1 MAAMPKQFVLRSY
14 SPILPVSLPIR
25 FLVADAQS
33 LLEEKEALSEKLA
46 IREYEFRL
54 AQEDI
59 TRLKTEGHHFRLQHC
74 PPLSGVEGSL
84 ESHLR
89 VLGERER

>member
-1 MAAMPKQFVLRSY
+1 MAAMPKQFVLRSS

-54 AQEDI
+54 AQED
-59 TRLKTEGHHFRLQHC
+59 RGYYKHC